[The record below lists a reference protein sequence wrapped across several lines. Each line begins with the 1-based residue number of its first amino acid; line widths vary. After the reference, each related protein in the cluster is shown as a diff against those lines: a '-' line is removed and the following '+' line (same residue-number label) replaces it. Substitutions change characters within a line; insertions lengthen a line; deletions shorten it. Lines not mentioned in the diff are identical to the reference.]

1 MESEFMQSDGE
12 GWYIRN
18 ETHRK
23 ALLAYI
29 EQNKNKDICFKVVQ
43 PTRTMKQNNGIHAYC
58 GEVAKQMEARGLDMK
73 TVLKEGVP
81 ISPTKELI
89 KEYMWK
95 PIQKALT
102 GKESTTAIT
111 KKQVNEVY
119 EYLSKLL
126 AEKYD
131 INVRLGK

>member
-1 MESEFMQSDGE
+1 MQNSGE
-12 GWYIRN
+12 GWWIRN
-18 ETHRK
+18 EDQRK
-23 ALLAYI
+23 ALIKYI
-29 EQNKNKDICFKVVQ
+29 EENKHKDIFFNVVQ
-43 PTRTMKQNNGIHAYC
+43 PTRTNQQNKGIHAYC
-58 GEVAKQMEARGLDMK
+58 GEVARQMEARGLDMK

-81 ISPTKELI
+81 IAPTKELI

-102 GKESTTAIT
+102 GKESTTAIN

-131 INVRLGK
+131 ISVRFGK

>member
-1 MESEFMQSDGE
+1 MQSNGE
-12 GWYIRN
+12 GWWIRN
-18 ETHRK
+18 EDQRR
-23 ALLAYI
+23 ALIKYI
-29 EQNKNKDICFKVVQ
+29 EENKHKDIFFNIVQPSRTTQQNK
-43 PTRTMKQNNGIHAYC
+43 GIHAYC
-58 GEVAKQMEARGLDMK
+58 GEVATQMQARGLDMK

-102 GKESTTAIT
+102 GKESTTEIN
-111 KKQVNEVY
+111 KKQVNDVY
-119 EYLSKLL
+119 EYLAKLL

-131 INVRLGK
+131 INVRFGK

>member
-1 MESEFMQSDGE
+1 MQSNGE
-12 GWYIRN
+12 GWLISD
-18 ETHRK
+18 EQSRK
-23 ALLAYI
+23 ALMKYV
-29 EQNKNKDICFKVVQ
+29 EDNKDRDVLFKLVQ
-43 PTRTMKQNNGIHAYC
+43 PTRTNQQNKGIHAFC
-58 GEVAKQMEARGLDMK
+58 NEVAKQMEARGLDMK

-102 GKESTTAIT
+102 GKESTTAIN

-131 INVRLGK
+131 INVRFGK